1 MTTIADARISG
12 APSQA
17 VFDVLMRALSEPGTL
32 RVLPAEVLATGIEP
46 TLWPLLALSDVD
58 VAINVDDDVAGEH
71 SRLVS
76 DATGAP
82 TTELRAADMVALSSP
97 LPTQIDHIRRGDAW
111 HPELGARVVLAVRS
125 LQTEPHVDALML
137 TLEGP
142 GVNGSTEVYVGGL
155 AEEIAERLGRA
166 SGTFPSG
173 FDTWLVAADGAL
185 AGIPRSTKVTVSNIS
200 NTNEEG
206 S

>member
-1 MTTIADARISG
+1 MTTVADARIFG

-17 VFDVLMRALSEPGTL
+17 VFDALMRALSEPGTL

-46 TLWPLLALSDVD
+46 ALWPLLALSDVD

-82 TTELRAADMVALSSP
+82 TTQLGAAAMVALSSP
-97 LPTQIDHIRRGDAW
+97 TSAQIDQIPRGDAW
-111 HPELGARVVLAVRS
+111 HPELGARVVLAVQS
-125 LQTEPHVDALML
+125 LQTEPHVGALTL

-142 GVNGSTEVYVGGL
+142 GVNGSTEVSVGGL
-155 AEEIAERLGRA
+155 AEEIAMRLGRA

-173 FDTWLVAADGAL
+173 FDTWLIAADGAL
-185 AGIPRSTKVTVSNIS
+185 VGIPRSTTVTVSNNS
-200 NTNEEG
+200 STNEEG